1 MNELCLA
8 KKFGKE
14 IIFFINQDISSMKQE
29 IMTKKVIKEVGFYMG
44 DSAYYTKEDQLLEVV
59 KTALEKHEV

>member
-1 MNELCLA
+1 
-8 KKFGKE
+8 
-14 IIFFINQDISSMKQE
+14 MKQE